1 MFEKDRSVSKVSN
14 RTLPEQI
21 KSKLDHYS
29 EELAK
34 LLEENLSINTENQI
48 LATKYTELTLFNQEL
63 GNDLACFD
71 QDIEN
76 LEIKVTNKNMKFKK
90 LCQDLE
96 SLRIEFEK
104 YRKSLIDGGTMKIN
118 PDLLKSL
125 EKKKKALIHNFQ
137 ELNSEKVDIDSYDVL
152 KVRAEITSQIREINE
167 QNQELLFQIDI
178 LKTLLNDK
186 YSIDE
191 KRDLLNNAL
200 KQKKID
206 RETIETQIS
215 ELKNK
220 GKKYSNDSKRDEKS
234 NDKLFSEF
242 ADDEDNDSILFSSS
256 QKATTNSLKQSNLIK
271 TPKNRSSEHLL
282 STNSEKSHRSN
293 KLKIVK
299 PVQNENDIF
308 IDHNKNASKDS
319 SNVKPLPSF
328 SQKKFHS
335 DIIKNQH
342 QSKKTTKNNL
352 DSHNAKSNDQDDSS
366 SSTFFS
372 YEKRNL
378 HSANSAHPPPLN
390 KRPKALINIEQ
401 KQEPSHISTHNESR
415 KSPKK
420 DIKLTKRK
428 KKVKKSNDEYEY
440 EYYENESECDVKM
453 SKVQIQVN
461 ESDFIEGEKDS
472 EDDRMNQ
479 LEQQNRELLKELK
492 IQLKEK
498 QEEKERIESEIENSK
513 MTLKVQPN
521 VNYFTIFSDPLKHI
535 TQSRWLLSVSNQT
548 DLTGATIDFH
558 VKVLHDQEMERQTSE
573 TSLTEIEELKVKI
586 KEQTEKIESARMESE
601 RRDIAIQQVQQELQE
616 VQARIEG
623 DKMYQNAKKRMKVE
637 YSSDIKKLKS
647 EIRNKQA
654 LLQSTT
660 EENAKLN
667 EKLDELIHNKIEL
680 EHEIEELAFK
690 EKPQIEDLLEKVQ
703 NFQHRVEESK
713 LRLLKAQE
721 ELEVKRKE
729 LESVKNSNEYANF
742 KKLTLRKKTL
752 ERRIIKWKM
761 LLKDSSE
768 TLQSM
773 EQFSS
778 DNADRRRILKESV
791 QKYEKIKFE
800 KDEELLDTEQ
810 YSMLLES
817 MLAEQQNNWV

>member
-152 KVRAEITSQIREINE
+152 KVRAEITSHIREINE

-220 GKKYSNDSKRDEKS
+220 GKKNSNDSKRDEKS

-256 QKATTNSLKQSNLIK
+256 QKTTTNSLKQSSLIK

-282 STNSEKSHRSN
+282 STNSEKNHRSN

-352 DSHNAKSNDQDDSS
+352 DFHNVKSNDQDDSS

-415 KSPKK
+415 KSPKN

-558 VKVLHDQEMERQTSE
+558 VKVLNDQEMERQTSE
-573 TSLTEIEELKVKI
+573 TSLNEIEELKVKI